1 MEVKDHRQ
9 RVAAERR
16 ERMRARLLAGAMSR
30 VAASGPGAVSIDE
43 VIAQAGVS
51 RGTFYKYFPSPD
63 ALLSELA
70 VEIANGLIRVAE
82 PVVLGRADPA
92 ERVACGIRVVARLAI
107 AHPLAASCLARMG
120 WPGTEGSVLFDY
132 VRRDL
137 EEGIRQER
145 FKPLPIA
152 LALNIVTGAVLGA
165 TRSMLEPDCVADF
178 AEQTAAAAM
187 RALGVDARTAERIAY
202 KPIAAIEIAAP
213 GLLAETLPPPSVG
226 AIRKPQPRR
235 PL

>member
-1 MEVKDHRQ
+1 
-9 RVAAERR
+9 
-16 ERMRARLLAGAMSR
+16 MRARLLAGAMSR
-30 VAASGPGAVSIDE
+30 IAAAGPGAVSIDDI
-43 VIAQAGVS
+43 IAEAGVS

-70 VEIANGLIRVAE
+70 VEIANGLIRMAE
-82 PVVLGRADPA
+82 PVVLSRSDPA

-120 WPGTEGSVLFDY
+120 WPGTDGSHVLLDY

-152 LALNIVTGAVLGA
+152 LALNVVTGAVLGA

-202 KPIAAIEIAAP
+202 KPIEAIEIAAP
-213 GLLAETLPPPSVG
+213 GLLAETLPPPTLA
-226 AIRKPQPRR
+226 AIKKSGPRR
-235 PL
+235 QG